1 MTKHGFLDKIK
12 STAAIID
19 TTRRKPKD
27 NTRNEDG
34 QNEKAAA
41 KWDAL
46 KDDFMMKPKKV
57 CTSRPVASILS
68 FVLQNVPLTRRILL
82 DH

>member
-12 STAAIID
+12 STAATID

-27 NTRNEDG
+27 NTRHEDG

-57 CTSRPVASILS
+57 CKSRPVASILS